1 MEGITMKRGR
11 WWGGLL
17 LAAALLTP
25 AASFAQPKGNKG
37 GKTPATP
44 AAPAGGTDVGDLD
57 GPPAPA
63 AGTGTDKAGTE
74 PAKAAGD
81 AAAPAG
87 EGDKGI
93 CELEPSACPKAIDV
107 KAQAAKEV
115 NAEVVALQ
123 QLYVLKARRL
133 ELNAY
138 WSASLNDQFV
148 SHPGPG
154 LAANYYISNVLA
166 VGVNANLYGGLNV
179 DSDFNFQNRRATR
192 VAVPLN
198 EYLVGVNAN
207 MTYVP
212 IYGKFASLADFIFQY
227 DGYLVGGVGALWTR
241 PIAVIDP
248 DNRNFTYDPRLA
260 FNVGFGLRVFLTRW
274 LAVTMEIRN
283 YIYLEKLE
291 NLKVPNTIAEQQNK
305 DNWYGDSSLT
315 NNVQA
320 QIGLS
325 FFLPPSVSYR
335 LPK

>member
-25 AASFAQPKGNKG
+25 AASVAQPKGKG
-37 GKTPATP
+37 GKPP
-44 AAPAGGTDVGDLD
+44 AAPAAPAAGSTDVGDLD
-57 GPPAPA
+57 GPPA
-63 AGTGTDKAGTE
+63 AGTGTAGAE
-74 PAKAAGD
+74 PPKAAGD
-81 AAAPAG
+81 AAPG

-133 ELNAY
+133 ELNPY
-138 WSASLNDQFV
+138 WSFSLNDQFV

-154 LAANYYISNVLA
+154 VAANYYISNVLA
-166 VGVNANLYGGLNV
+166 VGANFNYYGGLND
-179 DSDFNFQNRRATR
+179 DSSFNFQNRRATR

-198 EYLVGVNAN
+198 EYLLGVNLN

-241 PIAVIDP
+241 PIPVIDP
-248 DNRNFTYDPRLA
+248 DNRNFSYDPRLA

-274 LAVTMEIRN
+274 LAVTMELRN

-291 NLKVPNTIAEQQNK
+291 NLKVPNTTAEQQNK

-320 QIGLS
+320 QLGFS

>member
-1 MEGITMKRGR
+1 MKRGR

-25 AASFAQPKGNKG
+25 AASFAQPKGKG
-37 GKTPATP
+37 KPP
-44 AAPAGGTDVGDLD
+44 AAPSAPPAGGATDVGDLD
-57 GPPAPA
+57 APPAGGA
-63 AGTGTDKAGTE
+63 ADPKAGGDATK
-74 PAKAAGD
+74 PAGAAGD
-81 AAAPAG
+81 G
-87 EGDKGI
+87 SEDKGI

-107 KAQAAKEV
+107 KAMAAKEV
-115 NAEVVALQ
+115 NADVVALQ

-133 ELNAY
+133 ELNPY
-138 WSASLNDQFV
+138 WSFSLNDQFV

-154 LAANYYISNVLA
+154 IAANYYISNVLA
-166 VGVNANLYGGLNV
+166 VGANFNYYGGLND

-198 EYLVGVNAN
+198 EYLLGVNAN

-241 PIAVIDP
+241 PIPVIDP
-248 DNRNFTYDPRLA
+248 DNRNFSYDPRLA

-274 LAVTMEIRN
+274 LAVTMELRN

-291 NLKVPNTIAEQQNK
+291 NLKVPNTTAEQQNK

-320 QIGLS
+320 QLGFS

>member
-17 LAAALLTP
+17 LAAAFLTP
-25 AASFAQPKGNKG
+25 AASFAQPKGKG
-37 GKTPATP
+37 KPPAPP

-57 GPPAPA
+57 GPAAPA
-63 AGTGTDKAGTE
+63 AGADPKAAGTD
-74 PAKAAGD
+74 PKAAGD
-81 AAAPAG
+81 ATGG

-133 ELNAY
+133 ELNPY

-154 LAANYYISNVLA
+154 IAANYYISNVLA
-166 VGVNANLYGGLNV
+166 VGANFNYYGGLNV

-198 EYLVGVNAN
+198 EYLLGVNAN

-248 DNRNFTYDPRLA
+248 DNRNFTYDPRLT
-260 FNVGFGLRVFLTRW
+260 FNLGFGLRVFLTRW